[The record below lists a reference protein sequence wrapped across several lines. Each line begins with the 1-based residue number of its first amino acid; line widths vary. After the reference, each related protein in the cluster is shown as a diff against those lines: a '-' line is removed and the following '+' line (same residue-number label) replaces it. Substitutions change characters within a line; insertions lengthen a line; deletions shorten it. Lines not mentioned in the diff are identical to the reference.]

1 MPSYYPV
8 YGSNYGTSVYPSY
21 SIPYYTGYSGV
32 PTQTT
37 PSYMINVDGE
47 VGAKAWQIPN
57 NVAPNTVIPLWDI
70 DGKHVYFKSV
80 DAYGRLNPMR
90 KGMVVFEDEQISE
103 TAKPESIVQ
112 PDMSKYVT
120 KEDLSAIRDELLQE
134 LKALNKPT
142 QTQSKTNQNG
152 SK

>member
-8 YGSNYGTSVYPSY
+8 YGSNYGSSVYPSY
-21 SIPYYTGYSGV
+21 NVPYYTSYSGV
-32 PTQTT
+32 PVQSAPT
-37 PSYMINVDGE
+37 YMINVDGE
-47 VGAKAWQIPN
+47 VGAKAWQVPN
-57 NVAPNTVIPLWDI
+57 TVAPNTVIPLWDI

-90 KGMVVFEDEQISE
+90 KGMVVFEDEQVSE
-103 TAKPESIVQ
+103 SAKPETV
-112 PDMSKYVT
+112 YAT
-120 KEDLSAIRDELLQE
+120 KEDLAAIKDELLQE
-134 LKALNKPT
+134 LKALTKPV